1 MTSPLAPR
9 RYAFAFAPAYRV
21 PALVLGI
28 TPATAWV
35 DVTGSELAV
44 RFGLWRLRTPWSNVT
59 SVELSGGYRL
69 VKTAG
74 PPRLS
79 FTDRGVSFATNGE
92 QGVCL
97 KFRKPVAVLDPTRRI
112 LHPGATLTVR
122 DAESF
127 ADDVRRRAGLTG

>member
-9 RYAFAFAPAYRV
+9 RYDFVFTPAYRTA
-21 PALVLGI
+21 ALLLGV

-59 SVELSGGYRL
+59 SVELSGGYTF

-79 FTDRGVSFATNGE
+79 FTDRGISFATNSE
-92 QGVCL
+92 RGVCL
-97 KFRKPVAVLDPTRRI
+97 KFRDPVAGLDPTKRL

-122 DAESF
+122 DPESF